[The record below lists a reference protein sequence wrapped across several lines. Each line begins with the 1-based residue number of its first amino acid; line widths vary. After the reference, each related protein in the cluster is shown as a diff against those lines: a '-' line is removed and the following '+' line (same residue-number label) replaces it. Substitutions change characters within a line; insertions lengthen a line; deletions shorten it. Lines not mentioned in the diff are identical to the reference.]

1 MLVNPLTFKKFG
13 IRKDILKLVIP
24 ILIEQIL
31 INSMGLINTMMAS
44 RLKGEE
50 GTHIVAA
57 ISMIDSISNLLI
69 AFFSALAIGGTVVVA
84 QHVGRRDLNSANEAG
99 KQALFSG
106 LGISVFVTLILFFA
120 KTPLLAQLFGDVEPI
135 ILEYGI
141 SYLSIVVFSFPLLAS
156 LLIGNGILRGSGNT
170 STSASVNI
178 LMNACNI
185 IFTYYF
191 LYIAKFGIIG
201 AALGIT
207 LARLV
212 GAIYVLFVLAKGKQ
226 ELHIQNYFSYKPN
239 INLLKQIFY
248 VGVPASIESLVFHI
262 GKLLTQTFIGQ
273 MGTTSMLAN
282 SIANSITNML
292 NIPGNSLSTAATTV
306 VGQSIGRGNPE
317 EAKES
322 LSYMTKLAL
331 ICLVALALLT
341 LPFLRVLVA
350 LFTDNIEA
358 LNYTTQILKLNALA
372 IPLWAFSFVLPAGLK
387 GAGDGTYTMLTS
399 MFGMWA
405 FRVGLG
411 YILGITL
418 KLGVAGVFIAMY
430 IDWGIRGFLYYLRFK
445 GTKWLNYSF
454 IKKSA

>member
-1 MLVNPLTFKKFG
+1 MLERPILFKKIG
-13 IRKDILKLVIP
+13 IRKDILRLVIP

-44 RLKGEE
+44 RLKGDE
-50 GTHIVAA
+50 GANVVAA

-84 QHVGRRDLNSANEAG
+84 QHVGRGDLSKANEGA

-106 LGISVFVTLILFFA
+106 LSISLLVTVILFIF
-120 KTPLLAQLFGDVEPI
+120 KTPFLSKLYGDVEPI
-135 ILEYGI
+135 ILNYGI
-141 SYLSIVVFSFPLLAS
+141 SYLSIVGLSFPLLAS
-156 LLIGNGILRGSGNT
+156 ILIGNGILRGAGNT

-178 LMNACNI
+178 LMNICNI
-185 IFTYYF
+185 SFTYYF
-191 LYIAKFGIIG
+191 LYIAKLGILG

-226 ELHIQNYFSYKPN
+226 DLHIENYFYFKPN
-239 INLLKQIFY
+239 LPLLKQIFY
-248 VGVPASIESLVFHI
+248 VGIPASVESLVFHA

-273 MGTTSMLAN
+273 MGTVSMLSN

-306 VGQSIGRGNPE
+306 VGQSIGRGNTD
-317 EAKES
+317 EAKQD
-322 LSYMTKLAL
+322 LLYMTRLAL
-331 ICLVALALLT
+331 VCLVALALLT
-341 LPFLRVLVA
+341 LPFLRVLVS
-350 LFTDNIEA
+350 LFTNNPEA
-358 LNYTTQILKLNALA
+358 LAYTTQILKLNALA

-387 GAGDGTYTMLTS
+387 GAGDGTYTMMTS

-411 YILGITL
+411 YVLGITF
-418 KLGVAGVFIAMY
+418 KIGVAGIFIAMY
-430 IDWGIRGFLYYLRFK
+430 IDWGVRGFLYYLRFK
-445 GTKWLNYSF
+445 GSKWLKHNF
-454 IKKSA
+454 T

>member
-1 MLVNPLTFKKFG
+1 MLAHPVVFKKIG
-13 IRKDILKLVIP
+13 IRKDVLRLVIP

-50 GTHIVAA
+50 GAHVVAA

-84 QHVGRRDLNSANEAG
+84 QYVGRKDLPSANEGA

-106 LGISVFVTLILFFA
+106 LSISLVLTVILFIF
-120 KTPLLAQLFGDVEPI
+120 KMPLLSRLFGDVEPI
-135 ILEYGI
+135 ILQYGI
-141 SYLSIVVFSFPLLAS
+141 SYLSIVVFSFPLLAT
-156 LLIGNGILRGSGNT
+156 LLIGNGILRGAGNT

-185 IFTYYF
+185 TFTYYF
-191 LYIAKFGIIG
+191 LYIAKLGIIG

-226 ELHIQNYFSYKPN
+226 ELHIENYFSFKPN
-239 INLLKQIFY
+239 SNLLKQIFY
-248 VGVPASIESLVFHI
+248 VGIPASVESLVFHV

-273 MGTTSMLAN
+273 MGTTAMLSN

-306 VGQSIGRGNPE
+306 VGQSIGRGNSE
-317 EAKES
+317 EAKQN

-350 LFTDNIEA
+350 LFTDNAQA
-358 LNYTTQILKLNALA
+358 LAYTTQILKLNALA

-387 GAGDGTYTMLTS
+387 GAGDGTYTMMTS

-418 KLGVAGVFIAMY
+418 KIGVAGVFIAMY

-445 GTKWLNYSF
+445 GTKWLNHEF
-454 IKKSA
+454 TKKSA